1 MRKSL
6 IPFAVS
12 VAAIA
17 MATGAAAQMRL
28 ISDGP
33 QIELRDLA
41 ARVVVTPEDRSD
53 IDIKV
58 RYGKAKVPALMISQR
73 GNVTVLNGHLSGTSP
88 RTSLTIHFDE
98 ETIQSGQVFISGMG
112 KVKIDDLP
120 LVFVRVPNNAVV
132 KDNAYTLGHM
142 KPSRSLDMIMHGSG
156 QWTVEPVSG
165 PLNIINSGAGDISVS
180 TAGDTIV
187 DNMGSGD
194 INIQSV
200 RRLKLTQT
208 GSGSFAAQNGT
219 DVEIFNQGS
228 GDVGLINARSVKA
241 KMNGSGDLSLGNVMN
256 GLTLVNNGSSDVS
269 VQKIAGPVSL
279 SLAGSGDVDIAGGH
293 IPGFVLRGSGSG
305 DVAFGGTAGTVNID
319 ANGPGDISIMKA
331 TGPVITKVNGSGEM
345 FIGQ

>member
-6 IPFAVS
+6 ITFAAS
-12 VAAIA
+12 IVAITL
-17 MATGAAAQMRL
+17 ATDAVAQMRL

-58 RYGKAKVPALMISQR
+58 RYGKAKVPTLMISQR
-73 GNVTVLNGHLSGTSP
+73 GNVTVLNGHLSGGKSKMN
-88 RTSLTIHFDE
+88 LHFNEDDLAN
-98 ETIQSGQVFISGMG
+98 GQVAIAGLG
-112 KVKIDDLP
+112 KVRFDDLP
-120 LVFVRVPNNAVV
+120 LIFVRVPNNAVV
-132 KDNAYTLGHM
+132 KDAALTVGHV
-142 KPSRSLDMIMHGSG
+142 KPSRSLDMIMSGAGS
-156 QWTVEPVSG
+156 WTVEPVSG

-180 TAGDTIV
+180 TAGDSII

-194 INIQSV
+194 INVQSV
-200 RRLKLTQT
+200 RKLKLTQT
-208 GSGSFAAQNGT
+208 GSGGFSAHNSQ

-228 GDVGLINARSVKA
+228 GDVEVLNARSVKA
-241 KMNGSGDLSLGNVMN
+241 KMNGSGDLTLGNVMN

-293 IPGFVLRGSGSG
+293 IPGFVMKGSGSG
-305 DVAFGGTAGTVNID
+305 DVAFGGIAGTVNID

-345 FIGQ
+345 YIGQ

>member
-1 MRKSL
+1 MRKYL
-6 IPFAVS
+6 IPFAASAV
-12 VAAIA
+12 AIA
-17 MATGAAAQMRL
+17 VATGAAAQMRL

-58 RYGKAKVPALMISQR
+58 RYGKAKVPALMVSQR
-73 GNVTVLNGHLSGTSP
+73 GNVTVLNGHLSGG
-88 RTSLTIHFDE
+88 RGLAHIEFDE
-98 ETIQSGQVFISGMG
+98 EDLARGQVVIAGMG

-132 KDNAYTLGHM
+132 KDAALTVGHV
-142 KPSRSLDMIMHGSG
+142 KPSLSLDMIMSGGG
-156 QWTVEPVSG
+156 QWTVEPVAG
-165 PLNIINSGAGDISVS
+165 PLNIINSGSGDISLS
-180 TAGDTIV
+180 TAGDAII
-187 DNMGSGD
+187 DNTGSGD
-194 INIQSV
+194 IDVQSV

-208 GSGSFAAQNGT
+208 GSGGFSAQNSL

-228 GDVGLINARSVKA
+228 GDVQVMSARSVKA

-256 GLTLVNNGSSDVS
+256 GLTLVNTGSSDVS

-293 IPGFVLRGSGSG
+293 IPGFVMRGSGSG
-305 DVAFGGTAGTVNID
+305 DVAFGGIAGTVNID

-345 FIGQ
+345 YIGQ